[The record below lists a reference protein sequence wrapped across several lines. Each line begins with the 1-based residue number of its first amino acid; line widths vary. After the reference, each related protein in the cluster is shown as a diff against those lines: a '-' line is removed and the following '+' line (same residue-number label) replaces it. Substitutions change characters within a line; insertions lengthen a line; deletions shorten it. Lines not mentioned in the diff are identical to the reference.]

1 MLKLLD
7 GSTQTLDYAAMHIA
21 SPSLYFAALGRCTG
35 VRRLELGAATD
46 AHLVEATRLAHA
58 LVSISFSVATSKV
71 TTNKKNVVVFP
82 LALSENP
89 LSSVPVDETVE
100 TPSRVLFSFFVS
112 RSN

>member
-46 AHLVEATRLAHA
+46 AHLAEATRLAHA

-71 TTNKKNVVVFP
+71 TTNKKKVVVSR
-82 LALSENP
+82 SENP
-89 LSSVPVDETVE
+89 FSSVPVDETVE
-100 TPSRVLFSFFVS
+100 TLSGVLFSFFVS